1 MNSLQMETTLGIN
14 CKLCI
19 HKPKSKLIKSS
30 EYDVTPIISLLMPD
44 IFQMMNS
51 IFYNSFINGKHLIK
65 QLFLNLSIKGD
76 SGLDGSPGKPG
87 LPGKD
92 VSPN

>member
-1 MNSLQMETTLGIN
+1 MNGN
-14 CKLCI
+14 DW
-19 HKPKSKLIKSS
+19 H
-30 EYDVTPIISLLMPD
+30 TPINQP
-44 IFQMMNS
+44 
-51 IFYNSFINGKHLIK
+51 
-65 QLFLNLSIKGD
+65 FLNLSVKGE

>member
-1 MNSLQMETTLGIN
+1 
-14 CKLCI
+14 
-19 HKPKSKLIKSS
+19 
-30 EYDVTPIISLLMPD
+30 MPD

-51 IFYNSFINGKHLIK
+51 TFYNSFINGNDWRTPIK
-65 QLFLNLSIKGD
+65 QLLLNLSIKGE